1 MPVRSN
7 KTVRS
12 TDTKVT
18 PKKVTKTTVTK
29 VTPKKVT
36 TTSEFQKP
44 DVKLIS
50 MNEYWNDLKNRTA
63 IHQYEWSMAVKD
75 MKKTISF
82 FDTYRQQLVTE
93 FNLNK

>member
-12 TDTKVT
+12 TD
-18 PKKVTKTTVTK
+18 TK

-63 IHQYEWSMAVKD
+63 IHQYEWSEAVKD
-75 MKKTISF
+75 MKKTVSF

>member
-1 MPVRSN
+1 MPVKSS
-7 KTVRS
+7 KSVRS
-12 TDTKVT
+12 TATKVT
-18 PKKVTKTTVTK
+18 PKKVTKT
-29 VTPKKVT
+29 
-36 TTSEFQKP
+36 SEVQKP

-75 MKKTISF
+75 MKKTISL
-82 FDTYRQQLVTE
+82 FDTYRQQLVSE